1 MKKLPIGIRI
11 LLAFISFLLCVALF
25 ATTLVTAVL
34 GDLSIA
40 FQKDNLKNLL
50 TEALFT
56 TATVQRPAP
65 HRSGNGAPGIRHPM
79 QRLDDFTIPE
89 GVTIPAGAT
98 IPEGVTIEGVTIPE
112 GATVPED
119 FVSGDLGDVLGG
131 EDGDSSALVEFIY
144 NTVTEQ
150 FQGEDVV
157 LPPLEEVQ
165 QFVEESTLDDFLA
178 DKSAS
183 LISDIIT
190 GENTTTIT
198 TEEIQTL
205 LQDNAQLIEDTFEI
219 EISEDVI
226 TEVVEEI
233 EKVEIVQQIQ
243 EEGVNSVLQDLVD
256 NNVIT
261 IPGMLPSQD
270 LAPEGMGGSQS
281 GATTN
286 TPSPMDILNALR
298 AIVTTETLLAMIGVC
313 LVLIGLLLLV
323 NMKQIWVGI
332 RDAGITITVVGVLF
346 SAVTFAGWYSADL
359 LKALLADAGPAAKIV
374 LFIVNLTAPIH
385 IGVLVLGIVLIAVSC
400 VVKSLLKKKALKAA
414 AAAEIPAEEAVAEA
428 AEEAAAMEE
437 APAEEDE
444 AEQEAP
450 VAEETPAEEESAK
463 EAAPAET
470 V

>member
-65 HRSGNGAPGIRHPM
+65 HSSGNGAPGIRHPM

-98 IPEGVTIEGVTIPE
+98 IPEGVTIPE

-205 LQDNAQLIEDTFEI
+205 LHDNAQLIEDTFEI

-332 RDAGITITVVGVLF
+332 RDAGITVTVVGVLF

-385 IGVLVLGIVLIAVSC
+385 IGVLVLGIVLIVVSC

-414 AAAEIPAEEAVAEA
+414 AAAEIPAEEAVAIEEV
-428 AEEAAAMEE
+428 AEEE
-437 APAEEDE
+437 APAEEAK

-450 VAEETPAEEESAK
+450 VAEETPAEEEAAEEEAAE

>member
-25 ATTLVTAVL
+25 ATTLVTALL

-65 HRSGNGAPGIRHPM
+65 HSSGNGAPGIRHPM

-89 GVTIPAGAT
+89 GAT

-332 RDAGITITVVGVLF
+332 RDAGITVTVVGVLF

-385 IGVLVLGIVLIAVSC
+385 IGVLVLGIVLIVVSC

-414 AAAEIPAEEAVAEA
+414 AAAEIPAEEAVAIEEV
-428 AEEAAAMEE
+428 AEEE
-437 APAEEDE
+437 APAEEAK

-450 VAEETPAEEESAK
+450 VAEETPAEEEAAEEEAAE